1 MTEVGQHRRLSWGT
15 LCYLLV
21 LDSLVH
27 TTACLNLPSL
37 SDSKILCDILQA
49 SSSNN
54 VPSLKG
60 ENGNILP
67 LMLHLDEAH

>member
-15 LCYLLV
+15 LRYLPV

-37 SDSKILCDILQA
+37 SDSQILCDFLQA
-49 SSSNN
+49 SSNN

-60 ENGNILP
+60 ENGNILL